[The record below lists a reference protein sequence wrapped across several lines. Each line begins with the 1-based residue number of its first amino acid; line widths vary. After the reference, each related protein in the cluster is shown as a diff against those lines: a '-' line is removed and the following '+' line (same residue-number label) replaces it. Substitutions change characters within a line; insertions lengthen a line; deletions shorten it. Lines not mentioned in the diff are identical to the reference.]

1 MIALAIRGAA
11 IARLIGR
18 AMLGLALLGAA
29 AVADYRDGARA
40 WERGDFD
47 DAFQAWLPL
56 AEAGDAVAQNSIG
69 YMYRRA
75 FGVAFDE
82 AAAAQW
88 YRRAADQGL
97 VDAMTNI
104 GFMHD
109 EGRGVER
116 DWVQSY
122 KWFLLASRRG
132 IERAAGHLQV
142 LEDFMTPE
150 QIVVAKA
157 LAAAWRAKPE
167 D

>member
-1 MIALAIRGAA
+1 MNFVIRGA
-11 IARLIGR
+11 LIGQV
-18 AMLGLALLGAA
+18 MLALALLSAA
-29 AVADYRDGARA
+29 AVADYRDGESA

-47 DAFQAWLPL
+47 AAFEAWLPL

-69 YMYRRA
+69 YMYRRG
-75 FGVAFDE
+75 FGIAQDE
-82 AAAAQW
+82 AVAARW
-88 YRRAADQGL
+88 YRRAAEQGL
-97 VDAMTNI
+97 VEAMTNI

-122 KWFLLASRRG
+122 KWFVLASRRG
-132 IERAAGHLQV
+132 IERAVGHLRV

-150 QIVVAKA
+150 QVVEAKA
-157 LAAAWRAKPE
+157 LAAAWRARPE